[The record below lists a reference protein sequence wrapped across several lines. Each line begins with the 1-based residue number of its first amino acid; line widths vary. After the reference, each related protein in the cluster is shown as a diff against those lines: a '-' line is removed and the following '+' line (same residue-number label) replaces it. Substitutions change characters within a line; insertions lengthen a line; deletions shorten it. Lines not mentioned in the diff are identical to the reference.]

1 MPERPHIL
9 LADANVLIDY
19 RDADLSILTAA
30 CAHVGPIRVVRE
42 ILDEVASLDADEA
55 SSLGI
60 DVVDAPAELLL
71 EVATLPRRLSR
82 PDRLSYL
89 VARENDWICL
99 TNDRLLRQF
108 CADNDVRL
116 CWGLE
121 IMALLVEADVLV
133 LDVAAE
139 TARTIV
145 ANNPRMAEDVLSTF
159 LRRIRR
165 L

>member
-19 RDADLSILTAA
+19 RDTDLSILSSA
-30 CAHVGPIRVVRE
+30 CVHVGPIRVVRE
-42 ILDEVASLDADEA
+42 VLDEVAELDANQA

-60 DVVDAPAELLL
+60 EIVDPTAELLL

-99 TNDRLLRQF
+99 TNDRLLRGL
-108 CADNDVRL
+108 CAENGVRL
-116 CWGLE
+116 CLGLE
-121 IMALLVEADVLV
+121 IMAILVEADALP
-133 LDVAAE
+133 AEIAGE

-145 ANNPRMAEDVLSTF
+145 ANNPRMSPSVLDDF
-159 LRRIRR
+159 LRR
-165 L
+165 LEGG

>member
-1 MPERPHIL
+1 VPERPHIL

-19 RDADLSILTAA
+19 RDADLSILRSA
-30 CAHVGPIRVVRE
+30 CVHVGPIRVVRE
-42 ILDEVASLDADEA
+42 VLDEVADFDADQA

-60 DVVDAPAELLL
+60 DVVDAGAELLL

-99 TNDRLLRQF
+99 TNDRLLREL
-108 CADNDVRL
+108 CAENGVRL
-116 CWGLE
+116 CWGLK
-121 IMALLVEADVLV
+121 IMELLVEADVLV
-133 LDVAAE
+133 LDVAAA

-145 ANNPRMAEDVLSTF
+145 ANNPQMGEAVLSTF
-159 LRRIRR
+159 LRRIGRI
-165 L
+165 